1 MAPRRRQ
8 HELERAFRAAGRL
21 VAGVDEV
28 GRGPLAGPV
37 VACAVIMPPTA
48 RRIAGVDDSKK
59 LNPAVRERL
68 AGEIRAGAVAW
79 ALGAASVREIERLN
93 ILQAT
98 ILAMRR
104 ALDRLTVRPE
114 EVLVD
119 GRPVPTLGYF
129 HQAIVGGDASCYS
142 IACASILAKV
152 TRDRL
157 MQSLAERHPGYGWAS
172 NVGYGAPVHLA
183 GLREWGV
190 TRHHRV
196 GFLGRI
202 VTGGGVGSS

>member
-1 MAPRRRQ
+1 
-8 HELERAFRAAGRL
+8 
-21 VAGVDEV
+21 
-28 GRGPLAGPV
+28 
-37 VACAVIMPPTA
+37 MPPTA

-59 LNPAVRERL
+59 LKPAVRERL
-68 AGEIRAGAVAW
+68 AGQIRSGAVAW
-79 ALGAASVREIERLN
+79 ALGAASVREIEQLN

-104 ALDRLTVRPE
+104 ALDRLVVRPE

-119 GRPVPTLGYF
+119 GRPVPTLGYP

-157 MQSLAERHPGYGWAS
+157 MQSLAERHPGYGWET